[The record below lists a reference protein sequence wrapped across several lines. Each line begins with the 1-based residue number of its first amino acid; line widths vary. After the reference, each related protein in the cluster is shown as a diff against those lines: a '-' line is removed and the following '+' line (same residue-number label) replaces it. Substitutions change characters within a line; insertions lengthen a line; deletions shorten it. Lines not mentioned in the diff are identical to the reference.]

1 MILKKVLIRYYSNN
15 MLKTKNDILEILK
28 KFGIFE
34 VELIEN
40 FSDDVLDYT
49 ENIQLVNQVWAIIF
63 YLPNNRFFTKK
74 LKMIEDEIKV
84 IEDIIYEVYTSELNT
99 DSYKDEWK
107 KSFHTT
113 KITENIV
120 VNPSWEEHEQKDNE
134 IVIHIDPAMAFG
146 TGTHET
152 TALCIELLEKY
163 ARGDSLLD
171 LGCGSGILMLI
182 AKKLGY
188 KKVVG
193 IDIDENCLEV
203 VKDNFLKND
212 ISSGYEVY
220 IGDIKKYSFE
230 KFSVIVSNI
239 LVDVL
244 EKILPNIIQSM
255 TDSTYVIFSGIL
267 QEKRDSF
274 ISYANEYGLELVD
287 EKIKNKWIG
296 LVFKLKDKR

>member
-113 KITENIV
+113 KITKNIV
-120 VNPSWEEHEQKDNE
+120 VNPSWEEYEQKDNE

-163 ARGDSLLD
+163 AKGDSLLD

-203 VKDNFLKND
+203 VNDNFLKND

-220 IGDIKKYSFE
+220 IGDIKKYNFE
-230 KFSVIVSNI
+230 KFSVIVYNI

-267 QEKRDSF
+267 QEKKDSF

>member
-120 VNPSWEEHEQKDNE
+120 VNPSWEEYEQKDNE

-267 QEKRDSF
+267 QEKKDSF

>member
-120 VNPSWEEHEQKDNE
+120 VNPSWEEYEQKDNE

-212 ISSGYEVY
+212 ITSGYEVY
-220 IGDIKKYSFE
+220 IGDIKKYNFE

-267 QEKRDSF
+267 QEKKDSF

>member
-74 LKMIEDEIKV
+74 LKMIEDEIKI

-120 VNPSWEEHEQKDNE
+120 VNPSWEEYKQKDNE

-220 IGDIKKYSFE
+220 IGDIKSTVLKSF
-230 KFSVIVSNI
+230 
-239 LVDVL
+239 
-244 EKILPNIIQSM
+244 Q
-255 TDSTYVIFSGIL
+255 
-267 QEKRDSF
+267 
-274 ISYANEYGLELVD
+274 
-287 EKIKNKWIG
+287 
-296 LVFKLKDKR
+296 

>member
-120 VNPSWEEHEQKDNE
+120 VNPSWEEYEQKDNE

-152 TALCIELLEKY
+152 TAHCIELLEKY

>member
-120 VNPSWEEHEQKDNE
+120 VNPSWEEYKQKDNE

-212 ISSGYEVY
+212 ITSGYEVY
-220 IGDIKKYSFE
+220 IGDIKKYNFE

-267 QEKRDSF
+267 QEKKDSF

>member
-28 KFGIFE
+28 KFSIFE

-120 VNPSWEEHEQKDNE
+120 VNPSWEEYEQKDNE

-274 ISYANEYGLELVD
+274 ISYANEYRLELVD

>member
-113 KITENIV
+113 KITKNIV
-120 VNPSWEEHEQKDNE
+120 VNPSWEEYEQKDNE

>member
-1 MILKKVLIRYYSNN
+1 MILKQVLIRYYSNN

-120 VNPSWEEHEQKDNE
+120 VNPSWEEYEQKDNE

-203 VKDNFLKND
+203 VKYNFLKND

-267 QEKRDSF
+267 QEKKDSF

>member
-34 VELIEN
+34 LELIEN

-74 LKMIEDEIKV
+74 LKMIEDEIKI

-120 VNPSWEEHEQKDNE
+120 VNPSWEEYEQKDNE

-267 QEKRDSF
+267 QEKKDSF

>member
-74 LKMIEDEIKV
+74 LKMIEDEIKI

-120 VNPSWEEHEQKDNE
+120 VNPSWEEYKQKDNE

-203 VKDNFLKND
+203 VNDNFLKND

-220 IGDIKKYSFE
+220 IGDIKKYNFE

-267 QEKRDSF
+267 QEKKDSF

>member
-120 VNPSWEEHEQKDNE
+120 VNPSWEEYEQKDNE

-163 ARGDSLLD
+163 AKGDSLLD

-220 IGDIKKYSFE
+220 IGDIKKYNFE

-267 QEKRDSF
+267 QEKKDSF

>member
-120 VNPSWEEHEQKDNE
+120 VNPSWEEYEQKDNE

-163 ARGDSLLD
+163 ARGNSLLD

>member
-120 VNPSWEEHEQKDNE
+120 VNPSWEEYKQKDNE

-163 ARGDSLLD
+163 AKGDSLLD

-212 ISSGYEVY
+212 ITSGYEVY
-220 IGDIKKYSFE
+220 IGDIKKYNFE

>member
-120 VNPSWEEHEQKDNE
+120 VNPSWEEYKQKDNE

-163 ARGDSLLD
+163 AKGDSLLD

-212 ISSGYEVY
+212 ITSGYEVY
-220 IGDIKKYSFE
+220 IGNIKKYSFE

-274 ISYANEYGLELVD
+274 ISYTNEYGLELVD

>member
-120 VNPSWEEHEQKDNE
+120 VNPSWEEYEQKDNE

-163 ARGDSLLD
+163 AKGDSLLD

-212 ISSGYEVY
+212 ITSGYEVY

-267 QEKRDSF
+267 QEKKDSF

>member
-113 KITENIV
+113 KITKNIV
-120 VNPSWEEHEQKDNE
+120 VNPSWEEYEQKDNE

-163 ARGDSLLD
+163 AKGDSLLD

-296 LVFKLKDKR
+296 LVFKLKDKK

>member
-84 IEDIIYEVYTSELNT
+84 IEDIIYDVYTSELNT

-120 VNPSWEEHEQKDNE
+120 VNPSWEEYEQKDNE

>member
-120 VNPSWEEHEQKDNE
+120 VNPSWEEYEQKDDK

>member
-1 MILKKVLIRYYSNN
+1 

-120 VNPSWEEHEQKDNE
+120 VNPSWEEYEQKDNE

>member
-120 VNPSWEEHEQKDNE
+120 VNPSWEEYEQKDNE

-220 IGDIKKYSFE
+220 IGDIKKYNFE

-267 QEKRDSF
+267 QEKKDSF

-287 EKIKNKWIG
+287 DKIKNKWIG

>member
-1 MILKKVLIRYYSNN
+1 

-120 VNPSWEEHEQKDNE
+120 VNPSWEEYEQKDNE

-163 ARGDSLLD
+163 AKGDSLLD

-212 ISSGYEVY
+212 ITSGYEVY
-220 IGDIKKYSFE
+220 IGDIKKYNFE
-230 KFSVIVSNI
+230 KFSIIVSNI

>member
-120 VNPSWEEHEQKDNE
+120 VNPSWEEYEQKDNE

-220 IGDIKKYSFE
+220 IGDIKKYNFE

-267 QEKRDSF
+267 QEKKDLF

>member
-120 VNPSWEEHEQKDNE
+120 VNPSWEEYEQKDNE

-171 LGCGSGILMLI
+171 LGW
-182 AKKLGY
+182 
-188 KKVVG
+188 
-193 IDIDENCLEV
+193 
-203 VKDNFLKND
+203 
-212 ISSGYEVY
+212 
-220 IGDIKKYSFE
+220 
-230 KFSVIVSNI
+230 
-239 LVDVL
+239 
-244 EKILPNIIQSM
+244 II
-255 TDSTYVIFSGIL
+255 F
-267 QEKRDSF
+267 
-274 ISYANEYGLELVD
+274 
-287 EKIKNKWIG
+287 
-296 LVFKLKDKR
+296 

>member
-113 KITENIV
+113 KITKNIV
-120 VNPSWEEHEQKDNE
+120 VNPSWEEYEQKDNE

-163 ARGDSLLD
+163 AKGDSLLD

-203 VKDNFLKND
+203 VNDNFLKND

-220 IGDIKKYSFE
+220 IGDIKKYNFE

-267 QEKRDSF
+267 QEKKDSF

>member
-120 VNPSWEEHEQKDNE
+120 VNPSWEEYEQKDNE

-220 IGDIKKYSFE
+220 IGEIKKYSFE

>member
-34 VELIEN
+34 LELIEN

-74 LKMIEDEIKV
+74 LKMIEDEIKI

-120 VNPSWEEHEQKDNE
+120 VNPSWEEYEQKDNE

-274 ISYANEYGLELVD
+274 ISYANEYRLELVD

>member
-120 VNPSWEEHEQKDNE
+120 VNPSWEEYEQKGNE

-203 VKDNFLKND
+203 VNDNFLKND

-220 IGDIKKYSFE
+220 IGDIKKYNFE

-267 QEKRDSF
+267 QEKKDSF

>member
-120 VNPSWEEHEQKDNE
+120 VNPSWEEYKQKDNE

-163 ARGDSLLD
+163 AKGDSLLD

-212 ISSGYEVY
+212 ITSGYEVY
-220 IGDIKKYSFE
+220 IGDIKKYNFE

-267 QEKRDSF
+267 QEKKDSF

>member
-120 VNPSWEEHEQKDNE
+120 VNPSWEEYEQKDNE

-163 ARGDSLLD
+163 AKGDSLLD

-212 ISSGYEVY
+212 ITSGYEVY

-274 ISYANEYGLELVD
+274 ISYTNEYGLELVD

>member
-74 LKMIEDEIKV
+74 LKMIEDEIKL

-120 VNPSWEEHEQKDNE
+120 VNPSWEEYEQKDNE

-163 ARGDSLLD
+163 AKGDSLLD

-212 ISSGYEVY
+212 ITSGYEVY
-220 IGDIKKYSFE
+220 IGDIKKYNFE

-267 QEKRDSF
+267 QEKKDSF

>member
-113 KITENIV
+113 KITKNIV
-120 VNPSWEEHEQKDNE
+120 VNPSWEEYEQKDNE

-163 ARGDSLLD
+163 AKGDSLLD

-220 IGDIKKYSFE
+220 IGDIKKYNFE

-267 QEKRDSF
+267 QEKKDSF

>member
-120 VNPSWEEHEQKDNE
+120 VNPSWEEYEQKDDE

-163 ARGDSLLD
+163 AKGDSLLD

-203 VKDNFLKND
+203 VNDNFLKND

-220 IGDIKKYSFE
+220 IGDIKKYNFE

-267 QEKRDSF
+267 QEKKDSF

>member
-120 VNPSWEEHEQKDNE
+120 VNPSWEEYKQKDNE

-163 ARGDSLLD
+163 AKGDSLLD

-296 LVFKLKDKR
+296 LVFKLKDKK

>member
-120 VNPSWEEHEQKDNE
+120 VNPSWEEYEQKDNE

-267 QEKRDSF
+267 QEKKDSF

-296 LVFKLKDKR
+296 LVFKLKDKK

>member
-120 VNPSWEEHEQKDNE
+120 VNPSWEEYEQKDNE

-163 ARGDSLLD
+163 DRGDSLLD

>member
-120 VNPSWEEHEQKDNE
+120 VNPSWEEYEQKDNE

-163 ARGDSLLD
+163 AKGDSLLD

-267 QEKRDSF
+267 QEKKDSF

>member
-28 KFGIFE
+28 KFSIFE

-120 VNPSWEEHEQKDNE
+120 VNPSWEEYEQKDNE

-220 IGDIKKYSFE
+220 IGDIKKYNFE

-267 QEKRDSF
+267 QEKKDSF

>member
-120 VNPSWEEHEQKDNE
+120 VNPSWEEYEQKDDE

-267 QEKRDSF
+267 QEKKDSF